1 MMNFGRKSFM
11 ETQQTKKQLASEN
24 TNIKFGKAGWG
35 IILYCG
41 AMFFFLIGFSID
53 GLNIVAP
60 SFAAKTGIEYAD
72 VLSVA
77 TIAGFI
83 GILSYILIGRI
94 NVKIGARVTSG
105 ICMIGA
111 GLSYIYWGSTE
122 TLFTYGVGLTL
133 VTSFINGAAYIAGG
147 ALVAQWFPKKKGLV
161 NGFTTMG
168 HNLGSAFYVPL
179 IAFLIGAFQMAK
191 GMTFTGI
198 AGIVLGLIG
207 LAFIKNLPQDKGLYP
222 DNVTKEVFESEYCT
236 EAVGEAKL
244 WTLAKLLKT
253 KEVWMVSL
261 VIGIN
266 QLVTT
271 GVMSQ
276 LVVRNMGIGFSQAKA
291 ISLMTMCACVGVAG
305 SYLFGFIDQKFGVK
319 KAIII
324 FLVWYAAALAVNVTD
339 TVMGVYISVGMVG
352 IAIGAAANF
361 IVSLPASVFG
371 RHGFAEVYAVY
382 FPIMQAVLMT
392 NYIINAQA
400 IRITGS
406 LRGAYM
412 VYIGLLIVNIII
424 ISSINV
430 RKYNK
435 DYLAEDQA
443 LGKR

>member
-1 MMNFGRKSFM
+1 M
-11 ETQQTKKQLASEN
+11 EKQQGKTQLASEN
-24 TNIKFGKAGWG
+24 TNIKFGKSGWG
-35 IILYCG
+35 IIVYCA

-60 SFAAKTGIEYAD
+60 AFAAKTGIEYAD

-83 GILSYILIGRI
+83 GILSYLVIGRI
-94 NVKIGARVTSG
+94 NVKIGARITSG

-111 GLSYIYWGSTE
+111 GASYIFWGQTE
-122 TLFTYGVGLTL
+122 TLFAYGVGLTL

-179 IAFLIGAFQMAK
+179 IAFLIGTFQMAK
-191 GMTFTGI
+191 GMTFTGV
-198 AGIVLGLIG
+198 AGMVLGVLGL
-207 LAFIKNLPQDKGLYP
+207 LFIKNFPHEKGMYP
-222 DNVTKEVFESEYCT
+222 DNVSKEVFEREYCT
-236 EAVGEAKL
+236 DSVEDGKKTWTIGKL
-244 WTLAKLLKT
+244 FTT
-253 KEVWMVSL
+253 KEVWLVAI

-276 LVVRNMGIGFSQAKA
+276 LVVRNMGIGFEQSKA
-291 ISLMTMCACVGVAG
+291 IALMTMCACVGVAG
-305 SYLFGFIDQKFGVK
+305 SYLFGWIDQKFGVK

-324 FLVWYAAALAVNVTD
+324 FLVWYSAALAVNVTD
-339 TVMGVYISVGMVG
+339 TVIGVYISVGMVG

-371 RHGFAEVYAVY
+371 RHGFAEVYALY
-382 FPIMQAVLMT
+382 FPMMQAVLMT

-400 IRITGS
+400 IRLTGS

-412 VYIGLLIVNIII
+412 VYIGLLLVNVVL
-424 ISSINV
+424 ISLVDV

-435 DYLAEDQA
+435 DYQVEEKV
-443 LGKR
+443 LGSAK

>member
-1 MMNFGRKSFM
+1 
-11 ETQQTKKQLASEN
+11 
-24 TNIKFGKAGWG
+24 
-35 IILYCG
+35 
-41 AMFFFLIGFSID
+41 
-53 GLNIVAP
+53 
-60 SFAAKTGIEYAD
+60 
-72 VLSVA
+72 
-77 TIAGFI
+77 
-83 GILSYILIGRI
+83 
-94 NVKIGARVTSG
+94 
-105 ICMIGA
+105 
-111 GLSYIYWGSTE
+111 
-122 TLFTYGVGLTL
+122 
-133 VTSFINGAAYIAGG
+133 
-147 ALVAQWFPKKKGLV
+147 
-161 NGFTTMG
+161 
-168 HNLGSAFYVPL
+168 
-179 IAFLIGAFQMAK
+179 
-191 GMTFTGI
+191 
-198 AGIVLGLIG
+198 
-207 LAFIKNLPQDKGLYP
+207 
-222 DNVTKEVFESEYCT
+222 
-236 EAVGEAKL
+236 
-244 WTLAKLLKT
+244 
-253 KEVWMVSL
+253 
-261 VIGIN
+261 
-266 QLVTT
+266 
-271 GVMSQ
+271 MSQ

-371 RHGFAEVYAVY
+371 RHGFAEVYAAY

-424 ISSINV
+424 ICSINV